1 MATTRAANPSGAKLL
16 DESKAHPGS
25 LDKSIFQQRQSSSSG
40 AGQGT
45 VNDNYLRECR
55 EDNPEPASQAT
66 EAKSQVQLSNCRILT
81 PAVELRLNQD
91 FEMAVDLKK
100 LDSAAASTANFSLFA
115 TRTRDGKEERA
126 KIWADKPGKADDDK
140 SDPIVLKAKDVLAT
154 EDDYKLGEKVVFELE
169 ATHEGAEAPCKS
181 APVEIGL
188 KCLAKWVGGDNLFFR
203 NDGEFPLL
211 KVDASL
217 VEVLATAV
225 EYVQQMKPGAE
236 ETAVC
241 FGYAS
246 SVGAANSN
254 RRLSLRRAQAIKA
267 ILDRDF
273 ETWEALAK
281 VNFTTI
287 DIQQFLSDLH
297 KACGWECDPGAVDG
311 QSDPQTKA
319 AILAFQKECNSRYRY
334 GLKEDGACGP
344 KTWRGVLRTIH
355 GLIQA
360 EIGGDPA
367 TEPNWNKPKWGHS
380 GKGVYANGEDAATGG
395 DKPEERSVQIT
406 FFAPGSEPALVD
418 APDGDPTNPE
428 LNPILNAE
436 RYEKEKLRRQRE
448 NAERARQAEEE
459 RRRGAEAENVAL
471 SDPFADFKLLEDAAV
486 SEGFSLRDR
495 ITAFRILYYPPTAEK
510 REVFGVIVGGG
521 GWDILVPGTSNFALP
536 RAWSEDAALLAAV
549 KRVKSNRVLLLNG
562 QGVELGHVFAGVDA
576 ANHRVSPLVL
586 AGVIKH
592 RSNVEPA
599 TWSGDL
605 GSVVATYIHNSPYS
619 FYDTARVR
627 KPLLD
632 VYYDKDPVKQMA
644 SSGDML
650 GNVDSFFIDLN
661 GKELVHQSLTSYYEP
676 SSGGWKSRGVKFR
689 AMIGALSKNT
699 LQEDVFNAA
708 LTYAASQGWKEQLV
722 LVFNDPGPGPRFGA
736 PTFWEA
742 YWNVSG
748 WVVEGFLE
756 RNASL

>member
-1 MATTRAANPSGAKLL
+1 MATTRAVNPSGAKLL

-66 EAKSQVQLSNCRILT
+66 DATSQVQLSNCRILT
-81 PAVELRLNQD
+81 PVDSLKLNED

-100 LDSAAASTANFSLFA
+100 LDPAAASTANFSLFV

-126 KIWADKPGKADDDK
+126 KIWADKPGKTDDDK
-140 SDPIVLKAKDVLAT
+140 GDPIVVKAKDILAT
-154 EDDYKLGEKVVFELE
+154 QDDYQLGEKVVFELE
-169 ATHEGAEAPCKS
+169 ASHEGAEAPCKS

-211 KVDASL
+211 KEDASL

-254 RRLSLRRAQAIKA
+254 RRLSLRRAQAMKA

-297 KACGWECDPGAVDG
+297 QACGWECDPGAVDG
-311 QSDPQTKA
+311 QSGSKTKA

-334 GLKEDGACGP
+334 GLKEDGVCGP

-355 GLIQA
+355 GLVQA
-360 EIGGDPA
+360 DMGGDPA
-367 TEPNWNKPKWGHS
+367 AEPNWNKPKWGHS
-380 GKGVYANGEDAATGG
+380 GKGVYANGEDDATGG

-436 RYEKEKLRRQRE
+436 RYEKEKLERQRR

-459 RRRGAEAENVAL
+459 RKRGAEAE
-471 SDPFADFKLLEDAAV
+471 SGGP
-486 SEGFSLRDR
+486 
-495 ITAFRILYYPPTAEK
+495 TPPTEPEKYRPFEDVLVYIHAEMIRNPNTPAGLSIK
-510 REVFGVIVGGG
+510 RNLSVSP
-521 GWDILVPGTSNFALP
+521 WQYLVPGTIIVDHLQAYYEWYEQVNYGAP
-536 RAWSEDAALLAAV
+536 WDHKPHIKKTYGEYSEDKQNHILYAWDIWSNIHFGYVGVAVGFDEGTLLDGAGAAQWMGGNVPDGYWKRRMETIGDADVFRALDDPRDQEAIRIGVRLFREKGAAMTVDDLKAAV
-549 KRVKSNRVLLLNG
+549 RLRHA
-562 QGVELGHVFAGVDA
+562 QLGC
-576 ANHRVSPLVL
+576 
-586 AGVIKH
+586 
-592 RSNVEPA
+592 EP
-599 TWSGDL
+599 T
-605 GSVVATYIHNSPYS
+605 P
-619 FYDTARVR
+619 
-627 KPLLD
+627 
-632 VYYDKDPVKQMA
+632 
-644 SSGDML
+644 
-650 GNVDSFFIDLN
+650 
-661 GKELVHQSLTSYYEP
+661 
-676 SSGGWKSRGVKFR
+676 
-689 AMIGALSKNT
+689 
-699 LQEDVFNAA
+699 
-708 LTYAASQGWKEQLV
+708 
-722 LVFNDPGPGPRFGA
+722 
-736 PTFWEA
+736 
-742 YWNVSG
+742 
-748 WVVEGFLE
+748 
-756 RNASL
+756 